1 LVVSIQHQSSFVKG
15 CFVVDQ
21 DNLINR
27 LFFNNL

>member
-1 LVVSIQHQSSFVKG
+1 MSSIQHQRSFARG
-15 CFVVDQ
+15 FFVVDQ